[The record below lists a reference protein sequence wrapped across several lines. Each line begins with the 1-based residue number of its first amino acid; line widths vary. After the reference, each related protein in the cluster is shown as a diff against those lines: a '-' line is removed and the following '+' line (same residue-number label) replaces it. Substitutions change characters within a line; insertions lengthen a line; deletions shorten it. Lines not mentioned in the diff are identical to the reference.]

1 MFDTRMLRG
10 PLDPRGPLPRAMA
23 RALASGLLPLV
34 VGLLGAFLLDRLAE
48 TQTPLLLLL
57 LAVCY
62 SALSQV
68 PGAGFVSVLATFG
81 ITIWVLE
88 HPGSLPL
95 IVDDDVTSTLYLQA
109 GVSALILLLGA
120 YRGLRRESERALELE
135 RRRSSDAQSTLHK
148 VLDRMGPHM
157 FVALLDADGRVVD
170 VNRPA
175 LELSEAGIE
184 TLRGRSLPE
193 AGWWDHDPA
202 MVQAMS
208 DAVAR
213 ARLGQSSHFD
223 AIAEVADGRRLHL
236 DCSIHPVADEDGG
249 IRTIVA
255 SAMSVD
261 EREKARRRAQELVG
275 ILETHF
281 DAAPL
286 ACISFDKDLRVT
298 RWSRTATRFWGR
310 DAEAM
315 HGLKA
320 AELPFLPGPERTRLA
335 EDLAALLAGKNIPGA
350 RELTSLGADGHA
362 LEGEWFCSRVTPA
375 ADDDTYVLCM
385 VNDAT
390 ARKRAARERD
400 HSERLFRGVFD
411 QAAVGIVLVD
421 DKARLGQANQA
432 FREMTGYSEA
442 EIARLDY
449 CAITD
454 PEDQA
459 QARTLAE
466 KFTDSG
472 LDSYSIEQ
480 RFKRKDG
487 ESIWVK
493 LFVSRL
499 PDTDEGRERYIAV
512 AQDIDQRV
520 RAVQDYQRLSEEL
533 EAVVAERTRALERTS
548 QRWRERNTALLRLN
562 EASSL
567 LSSSRSSKEVADI
580 AARYVPQIFPGTS
593 GAIYL
598 SGRHPSDTLQQSAR
612 WGDIPELKRSNLD
625 FSDCWALRRGQLH
638 SYVPDQATA
647 PACAHMADPRHA
659 SHCLPIMVNG
669 QAAGLLT
676 VEYALEKDNTS
687 EDDTAA
693 DLTLLRALNEQMG
706 LALANLRLN
715 EDLREQA
722 IRDPLTGLFNRR
734 WFEEEVARL
743 LAHAERHDSSLSV
756 LIMDIDHFKQVNDE
770 HGHTMGD
777 DILCRVA
784 KRMQTEMRAGDLT
797 ARHGGE
803 EFVIA
808 LPGHDSTAAI
818 RVAERLRSVIMAT
831 TANDPDLPGIT
842 VSIGIA
848 AYPADGRS
856 YKAIIKHAD
865 DALYEAKRRGRNQVH
880 VHGMTVAR
888 ALPLSSE
895 S

>member
-10 PLDPRGPLPRAMA
+10 PLDLRGPLFRATA
-23 RALASGLLPLV
+23 KALASGLLPLV
-34 VGLLGAFLLDRLAE
+34 VALLGAFLLDRFAE
-48 TQTPLLLLL
+48 IQTPLLLLL

-81 ITIWVLE
+81 LSIWVLQ
-88 HPGSLPL
+88 HPASLPL
-95 IVDDDVTSTLYLQA
+95 MVDNDVTTTLYLLA
-109 GVSALILLLGA
+109 GVSALVLLLGA
-120 YRGLRRESERALELE
+120 YRGLRRESSRELEQE
-135 RRRSSDAQSTLHK
+135 RRRSAEAQSTLYK

-157 FVALLDADGRVVD
+157 FVALMDTEGRIVD

-175 LELSEAGIE
+175 LALSDSGIE
-184 TLRGRSLPE
+184 ALRGRPLPV

-202 MVQAMS
+202 MVQAMA

-213 ARLGQSSHFD
+213 ARLGDSTRFD

-236 DCSIHPVADEDGG
+236 DCSIHPLPDEDGNVSG
-249 IRTIVA
+249 IVA

-261 EREKARRRAQELVG
+261 EREKARRRAQDLLE

-286 ACISFDKDLRVT
+286 ACISFDNDLRVL
-298 RWSRTATRFWGR
+298 RWSSTAARFWGQ
-310 DAEAM
+310 DADTIC
-315 HGLKA
+315 GLSA
-320 AELPFLPGPERTRLA
+320 SELPFLPAPERARLA
-335 EDLAALLAGKNIPGA
+335 EDLGALIAGEADTGS
-350 RELTSLGADGHA
+350 RELSSLGADGRP
-362 LEGEWFCSRVTPA
+362 LEGEWFYSRVTPA
-375 ADDDTYVLCM
+375 DDGTYVLCM

-421 DKARLGQANQA
+421 DKARLGQSNQA
-432 FREMTGYSEA
+432 FREMTGYSET

-459 QARTLAE
+459 QARTLAD
-466 KFTDSG
+466 KFTEHG

-499 PDTDEGRERYIAV
+499 PETDEGRERYIAV

-520 RAVQDYQRLSEEL
+520 RAVQNYQRLSEEL

-567 LSSSRSSKEVADI
+567 LSSSRSAKEVADI

-598 SGRHPSDTLQQSAR
+598 SGRHPGDILQQSAC
-612 WGDIPELKRSNLD
+612 WGDIPELKRPSLEI
-625 FSDCWALRRGQLH
+625 SDCWALRRGQLH
-638 SYVPDQATA
+638 SYAPDQATA
-647 PACAHMADPRHA
+647 PACAHMADSRHA
-659 SHCLPIMVNG
+659 SHCLPIMVGG
-669 QAAGLLT
+669 QATGLLT
-676 VEYALEKDNTS
+676 IEYAVQEDTP

-743 LAHAERHDSSLSV
+743 LAHAKRHETPLSL

-770 HGHTMGD
+770 HGHTVGD

-784 KRMQTEMRAGDLT
+784 RRMQTEMRAGDLA

-818 RVAERLRSVIMAT
+818 RVAERLRSVIMST

-856 YKAIIKHAD
+856 YKAIVKHAD

-888 ALPLSSE
+888 ALPLGSDS
-895 S
+895 